1 MSRRPDIRAEVEFE
15 AAGPLNRH
23 WAMLSTTA
31 NPTDGRF
38 DGDANSVAEA
48 SFHPEV

>member
-1 MSRRPDIRAEVEFE
+1 LRP
-15 AAGPLNRH
+15 AAPLNRH
-23 WAMLSTTA
+23 GAMLSTTA

-38 DGDANSVAEA
+38 EGDASGVADV